1 MTYQELYRYT
11 KDNASVSE
19 ARCLFEELLGIDR
32 ISLVEK
38 GGLQCS
44 EDEKTL
50 IERAVKKRSEGYPL
64 QYIIGKWSFMGNDF
78 IVGEG
83 VLIPRDDT
91 EVAVSE
97 CFNAVKNIK
106 KARMI
111 DLCSGSGIIAV
122 TLAKLMPDAEI
133 TALELEDRA
142 FGFLEKN
149 IALNKAF
156 NVRAVKGDIF
166 RSFSDFEDKSF
177 DAIISNPPYIK
188 TDEIA
193 ALQKEVGYEPVSALD
208 GGEDGLDFYRCIAE
222 NWLSKLKN
230 GGSITLETGEEQAE
244 DVTRLLSEKGISGIR
259 TVKDIQGLDRVI
271 FGTEI
276 DAKV

>member
-1 MTYQELYRYT
+1 MTYQELYRYAR
-11 KDNASVSE
+11 DAVSVSE

-32 ISLVEK
+32 MALVEK
-38 GGLQCS
+38 GSLKAGK
-44 EDEKTL
+44 DERML
-50 IERAVKKRSEGYPL
+50 IEEAVKKRREGYPL

-91 EVAVSE
+91 EVAVNE
-97 CFNAVKNIK
+97 CFSAVKNIRRAK
-106 KARMI
+106 I
-111 DLCSGSGIIAV
+111 LDLCSGSGIIAV
-122 TLAKLMPDAEI
+122 TLAKLLPDAEI

-149 IALNKAF
+149 ILLNKAD
-156 NVRAVKGDIF
+156 NVRALKGDIF
-166 RSFSDFEDKSF
+166 RAFSCIEDKSF

-188 TDEIA
+188 SGEIS
-193 ALQKEVGYEPVSALD
+193 ALQKEVGFEPVSALD

-230 GGSITLETGEEQAE
+230 GGSITLEIGEEQAE
-244 DVTRLLSEKGISGIR
+244 DVTGLLSEKCISDIR

-271 FGTEI
+271 FGTQKA
-276 DAKV
+276 DN

>member
-1 MTYQELYRYT
+1 MTYQELYRYAR
-11 KDNASVSE
+11 DAVSVSE

-32 ISLVEK
+32 MALVEK
-38 GGLQCS
+38 GSLKAGK
-44 EDEKTL
+44 DERML
-50 IERAVKKRSEGYPL
+50 IEEAVKKRREGYPL

-91 EVAVSE
+91 EVAVNE
-97 CFNAVKNIK
+97 CFSAVKNIRRAK
-106 KARMI
+106 I
-111 DLCSGSGIIAV
+111 LDLCSGSGIIAV
-122 TLAKLMPDAEI
+122 TLAKLLPDAEI

-149 IALNKAF
+149 ILLNKAD
-156 NVRAVKGDIF
+156 NVRALKGDIF
-166 RSFSDFEDKSF
+166 RAFSCIEDKSF

-188 TDEIA
+188 RGEIS
-193 ALQKEVGYEPVSALD
+193 ALQKEVGFEPVSALD

-230 GGSITLETGEEQAE
+230 GGSITLEIGEEQAE
-244 DVTRLLSEKGISGIR
+244 DVTGLLSEKCISDIR

-271 FGTEI
+271 FGTQKA
-276 DAKV
+276 DN

>member
-1 MTYQELYRYT
+1 MTYQELYRYAR
-11 KDNASVSE
+11 DAVSVSE

-32 ISLVEK
+32 MALVEK
-38 GGLQCS
+38 GSLKAGK
-44 EDEKTL
+44 DERML
-50 IERAVKKRSEGYPL
+50 IEEAVKKRREGYPL

-91 EVAVSE
+91 EVAVNE
-97 CFNAVKNIK
+97 CFSAVKNIRRAK
-106 KARMI
+106 I
-111 DLCSGSGIIAV
+111 LDLCSGSGIIAV
-122 TLAKLMPDAEI
+122 TLAKLLPDAEI

-149 IALNKAF
+149 ILLNKAD
-156 NVRAVKGDIF
+156 NVRALKGDIF
-166 RSFSDFEDKSF
+166 RAFSCIEDKSF

-188 TDEIA
+188 RGEIS
-193 ALQKEVGYEPVSALD
+193 ALQKEVGFEPVSALD

-230 GGSITLETGEEQAE
+230 GGSITLEIGEEQAE
-244 DVTRLLSEKGISGIR
+244 DVTGLLSEKCISDIR
-259 TVKDIQGLDRVI
+259 TVKDIQCLDRVI
-271 FGTEI
+271 IGT
-276 DAKV
+276 KK

>member
-1 MTYQELYRYT
+1 MTYQELYRYA
-11 KDNASVSE
+11 KDAVSVSE
-19 ARCLFEELLGIDR
+19 ARCIFEELLGIDR
-32 ISLVEK
+32 MALVEK
-38 GGLQCS
+38 GSLKAGK
-44 EDEKTL
+44 DERML
-50 IERAVKKRSEGYPL
+50 IEEAVKKRREGYPL

-91 EVAVSE
+91 EVAVNE
-97 CFNAVKNIK
+97 CFSAVKNIRRAK
-106 KARMI
+106 I
-111 DLCSGSGIIAV
+111 LDLCSGSGIIAV
-122 TLAKLMPDAEI
+122 TLAKLLPDAEI

-149 IALNKAF
+149 ILLNKAD
-156 NVRAVKGDIF
+156 NVRVLKGDIF
-166 RSFSDFEDKSF
+166 RAFSCIEDKSF

-188 TDEIA
+188 RGEIS
-193 ALQKEVGYEPVSALD
+193 ALQKEVGFEPVSALD

-230 GGSITLETGEEQAE
+230 GGSITLEIGEEQAE
-244 DVTRLLSEKGISGIR
+244 DVTGLLSEKGISDIR

-271 FGTEI
+271 FGTQKA
-276 DAKV
+276 DN

>member
-1 MTYQELYRYT
+1 MTYQELYRYAR
-11 KDNASVSE
+11 DAVSVSE

-32 ISLVEK
+32 MALVEK
-38 GGLQCS
+38 GSLKAGK
-44 EDEKTL
+44 DERML
-50 IERAVKKRSEGYPL
+50 IEEAVKKRREGYPL

-91 EVAVSE
+91 EVAVNE
-97 CFNAVKNIK
+97 CFSAVKNIRRAK
-106 KARMI
+106 I
-111 DLCSGSGIIAV
+111 LDLCSGSGIIAV
-122 TLAKLMPDAEI
+122 TLAKLLPDAEI

-149 IALNKAF
+149 ILLNKAD
-156 NVRAVKGDIF
+156 NVRALKGDIF
-166 RSFSDFEDKSF
+166 RAFSCIEDKSF

-188 TDEIA
+188 RGEIS
-193 ALQKEVGYEPVSALD
+193 ALQKEVGFEPVSALD

-230 GGSITLETGEEQAE
+230 GGSITLEIGEEQAE
-244 DVTRLLSEKGISGIR
+244 DVTGLLLEKGISDIR

-271 FGTEI
+271 FGTQKA
-276 DAKV
+276 DN

>member
-1 MTYQELYRYT
+1 M
-11 KDNASVSE
+11 A
-19 ARCLFEELLGIDR
+19 
-32 ISLVEK
+32 LVEK
-38 GGLQCS
+38 GSLKAGK
-44 EDEKTL
+44 DERML
-50 IERAVKKRSEGYPL
+50 IEEAVKKRREGYPL

-91 EVAVSE
+91 EVAVNE
-97 CFNAVKNIK
+97 CFSAVKNIRRAK
-106 KARMI
+106 I
-111 DLCSGSGIIAV
+111 LDLCSGSGIIAV
-122 TLAKLMPDAEI
+122 TLAKLLPDAEI

-149 IALNKAF
+149 ILLNKAD
-156 NVRAVKGDIF
+156 NVRALKGDIF
-166 RSFSDFEDKSF
+166 RAFSCIEDKSF

-188 TDEIA
+188 RGEIS
-193 ALQKEVGYEPVSALD
+193 ALQKEVGFEPVSALD

-230 GGSITLETGEEQAE
+230 GGSITLEIGEEQAE
-244 DVTRLLSEKGISGIR
+244 DVTGLLSEKCISDIR

-271 FGTEI
+271 FGTQKA
-276 DAKV
+276 DN

>member
-1 MTYQELYRYT
+1 MTYQELYRYA
-11 KDNASVSE
+11 KDAVSVSE

-32 ISLVEK
+32 MALVEK
-38 GGLQCS
+38 GSLKAGK
-44 EDEKTL
+44 DERML
-50 IERAVKKRSEGYPL
+50 IEEAVKKRREGYPL

-91 EVAVSE
+91 EVAVNE
-97 CFNAVKNIK
+97 CFSAVKNIRRAK
-106 KARMI
+106 I
-111 DLCSGSGIIAV
+111 LDLCSGSGIIAV
-122 TLAKLMPDAEI
+122 TLAKLLPDAEI

-149 IALNKAF
+149 ILLNKAD
-156 NVRAVKGDIF
+156 NVRALKGDIF
-166 RSFSDFEDKSF
+166 RAFSCIEDKSF

-188 TDEIA
+188 RGEIS
-193 ALQKEVGYEPVSALD
+193 ALQKEVGFEPVSALD

-230 GGSITLETGEEQAE
+230 GGSITLEIGEEQAE
-244 DVTRLLSEKGISGIR
+244 DVTGLLLEKGISDIR

-271 FGTEI
+271 FGTQKA
-276 DAKV
+276 DN

>member
-1 MTYQELYRYT
+1 MTYQELYRYAR
-11 KDNASVSE
+11 DAVSVSE

-32 ISLVEK
+32 MALVEK
-38 GGLQCS
+38 GSLNAGK
-44 EDEKTL
+44 DERML
-50 IERAVKKRSEGYPL
+50 IEEAVKKRREGYPL

-91 EVAVSE
+91 EVAVNE
-97 CFNAVKNIK
+97 CFSAVKNIRRAK
-106 KARMI
+106 I
-111 DLCSGSGIIAV
+111 LDLCSGSGIIAV
-122 TLAKLMPDAEI
+122 TLAKLLPDAEI

-149 IALNKAF
+149 ILLN
-156 NVRAVKGDIF
+156 NVRALKGDIF
-166 RSFSDFEDKSF
+166 RAFSCIEDKSF

-188 TDEIA
+188 RGEIS
-193 ALQKEVGYEPVSALD
+193 ALQKEVGFEPVSALD

-230 GGSITLETGEEQAE
+230 GGSITLEIGEEQAE
-244 DVTRLLSEKGISGIR
+244 DVTGLLSEKCISDIR

-271 FGTEI
+271 FGTQKA
-276 DAKV
+276 DN

>member
-1 MTYQELYRYT
+1 MTYQELYRYA
-11 KDNASVSE
+11 KDAVSVSE

-32 ISLVEK
+32 MALVEK
-38 GGLQCS
+38 GSLKAGK
-44 EDEKTL
+44 DERML
-50 IERAVKKRSEGYPL
+50 IEEAVKKRREGYPL

-78 IVGEG
+78 IVGDG

-91 EVAVSE
+91 EVAVNE
-97 CFNAVKNIK
+97 CFSAVKNIRRAK
-106 KARMI
+106 I
-111 DLCSGSGIIAV
+111 LDLCSGSGIIAV
-122 TLAKLMPDAEI
+122 TLAKLLPDAEI

-149 IALNKAF
+149 ILLNKAD
-156 NVRAVKGDIF
+156 NVRALKGDIF
-166 RSFSDFEDKSF
+166 RAFSCIEDKSF

-188 TDEIA
+188 SGEIS
-193 ALQKEVGYEPVSALD
+193 ALQKEVGFEPVSALD

-230 GGSITLETGEEQAE
+230 GGSITLEIGEEQAE
-244 DVTRLLSEKGISGIR
+244 DVTGLLSEKCISDIR

-271 FGTEI
+271 FGTQKA
-276 DAKV
+276 DN

>member
-1 MTYQELYRYT
+1 MTYQELYRYA
-11 KDNASVSE
+11 KDAVSVSE

-32 ISLVEK
+32 MALVEK
-38 GGLQCS
+38 GSLKAGK
-44 EDEKTL
+44 DERML
-50 IERAVKKRSEGYPL
+50 IEEAVKKRREGYPL

-91 EVAVSE
+91 EVAVNE
-97 CFNAVKNIK
+97 CFSAVKNIRRAK
-106 KARMI
+106 I
-111 DLCSGSGIIAV
+111 LDLCSGSGIIAV
-122 TLAKLMPDAEI
+122 TLAKLLPDAEI

-149 IALNKAF
+149 ILLNKAD
-156 NVRAVKGDIF
+156 NVRALKGDIF
-166 RSFSDFEDKSF
+166 RAFSCIEDKSF

-188 TDEIA
+188 RGEIS
-193 ALQKEVGYEPVSALD
+193 ALQKEVGFEPVSALD

-230 GGSITLETGEEQAE
+230 GGSITLEIGEEQAE
-244 DVTRLLSEKGISGIR
+244 DVTGLLSEKGISDIR

-271 FGTEI
+271 FGTQKA
-276 DAKV
+276 DN

>member
-1 MTYQELYRYT
+1 MTYQELYRYAR
-11 KDNASVSE
+11 DAVSVSE

-32 ISLVEK
+32 MALVEK
-38 GGLQCS
+38 GSLKAGK
-44 EDEKTL
+44 DERML
-50 IERAVKKRSEGYPL
+50 IEEAVKKRREGYPL

-91 EVAVSE
+91 EVAVNE
-97 CFNAVKNIK
+97 CFSAVKNIRRAK
-106 KARMI
+106 I
-111 DLCSGSGIIAV
+111 LDLCSGSGIIAV
-122 TLAKLMPDAEI
+122 TLAKLLPDAEI

-149 IALNKAF
+149 IILNKAD
-156 NVRAVKGDIF
+156 NVRALKGDIF
-166 RSFSDFEDKSF
+166 RAFSCIEDKSF

-188 TDEIA
+188 SGEIS
-193 ALQKEVGYEPVSALD
+193 ALQKEVGFEPVSALD

-230 GGSITLETGEEQAE
+230 GGSITLEIGEEQAE
-244 DVTRLLSEKGISGIR
+244 DVTGLLSEKCISDIR

-271 FGTEI
+271 FGTQKA
-276 DAKV
+276 DN

>member
-1 MTYQELYRYT
+1 MTYQELYRYA
-11 KDNASVSE
+11 KDAVSVSE

-32 ISLVEK
+32 MALVEK
-38 GGLQCS
+38 GSLKAGK
-44 EDEKTL
+44 DERML
-50 IERAVKKRSEGYPL
+50 IEEAVKKRREGYPL

-78 IVGEG
+78 IVGDG

-91 EVAVSE
+91 EVAVNE
-97 CFNAVKNIK
+97 CFSAVKNIRRAK
-106 KARMI
+106 I
-111 DLCSGSGIIAV
+111 LDLCSGSGIIAV
-122 TLAKLMPDAEI
+122 TLAKLLPDAEI

-149 IALNKAF
+149 ILLNKAD
-156 NVRAVKGDIF
+156 NVRALKGDIF
-166 RSFSDFEDKSF
+166 RAFSCIEDKSF

-188 TDEIA
+188 RGEIS
-193 ALQKEVGYEPVSALD
+193 ALQKEVGFEPVSALD

-230 GGSITLETGEEQAE
+230 GGSITLEIGEEQAE
-244 DVTRLLSEKGISGIR
+244 DVTGLLSEKCISDIR

-271 FGTEI
+271 FGTQKA
-276 DAKV
+276 DN

>member
-1 MTYQELYRYT
+1 MTYQELYRYA
-11 KDNASVSE
+11 KDAVSVSE

-32 ISLVEK
+32 MALVEK
-38 GGLQCS
+38 GSLKAGK
-44 EDEKTL
+44 DERML
-50 IERAVKKRSEGYPL
+50 IEEAVKKRREGYPL

-91 EVAVSE
+91 EVAVNE
-97 CFNAVKNIK
+97 CFSAVKNIRRAK
-106 KARMI
+106 I
-111 DLCSGSGIIAV
+111 LDLCSGSGIIAV
-122 TLAKLMPDAEI
+122 TLAKLLPDAEI

-149 IALNKAF
+149 IILNKAD
-156 NVRAVKGDIF
+156 NVRALKGDIF
-166 RSFSDFEDKSF
+166 RAFSCIEDKSF

-188 TDEIA
+188 SGEIS
-193 ALQKEVGYEPVSALD
+193 ALQKEVGFEPVSALD

-230 GGSITLETGEEQAE
+230 GGSITLEIGEEQAE
-244 DVTRLLSEKGISGIR
+244 DVTGLLSEKCISDIR

-271 FGTEI
+271 FGTQKA
-276 DAKV
+276 DN

>member
-1 MTYQELYRYT
+1 MTYQELYRYA
-11 KDNASVSE
+11 KDAVSVSE

-32 ISLVEK
+32 MALVEK
-38 GGLQCS
+38 GSLKAGK
-44 EDEKTL
+44 DERML
-50 IERAVKKRSEGYPL
+50 IEEAVKKRREGYPL

-91 EVAVSE
+91 EVAVNE
-97 CFNAVKNIK
+97 CFSAVKNIRRAK
-106 KARMI
+106 I
-111 DLCSGSGIIAV
+111 LDLCSGSGIIAV
-122 TLAKLMPDAEI
+122 TLAKLLPDAEI

-149 IALNKAF
+149 ILLNKAD
-156 NVRAVKGDIF
+156 NVRALKGDIF
-166 RSFSDFEDKSF
+166 RAFSCIEDKSF

-188 TDEIA
+188 RGEIS
-193 ALQKEVGYEPVSALD
+193 ALQKEVGFEPVSALD

-230 GGSITLETGEEQAE
+230 GGSITLEIGEEQAE
-244 DVTRLLSEKGISGIR
+244 DVTGLLSEKCISDIR

-271 FGTEI
+271 FGTQKA
-276 DAKV
+276 DN

>member
-1 MTYQELYRYT
+1 M
-11 KDNASVSE
+11 
-19 ARCLFEELLGIDR
+19 
-32 ISLVEK
+32 
-38 GGLQCS
+38 
-44 EDEKTL
+44 L
-50 IERAVKKRSEGYPL
+50 IEEAVKKRREGYPL

-91 EVAVSE
+91 EVAVNE
-97 CFNAVKNIK
+97 CFSAVKNIRRAK
-106 KARMI
+106 I
-111 DLCSGSGIIAV
+111 LDLCSGSGIIAV
-122 TLAKLMPDAEI
+122 TLAKLLPDAEI

-149 IALNKAF
+149 IILNKAD
-156 NVRAVKGDIF
+156 NVRALKGDIF
-166 RSFSDFEDKSF
+166 RAFSCIEDKSF

-188 TDEIA
+188 SGEIS
-193 ALQKEVGYEPVSALD
+193 ALQKEVGFEPVSALD

-230 GGSITLETGEEQAE
+230 GGSITLEIGEEQAE
-244 DVTRLLSEKGISGIR
+244 DVTGLLSEKCISDIR

-271 FGTEI
+271 FGTQKA
-276 DAKV
+276 DN

>member
-1 MTYQELYRYT
+1 MTYQELYRYAR
-11 KDNASVSE
+11 DAVSVSE

-32 ISLVEK
+32 MALVEK
-38 GGLQCS
+38 GSLKAGK
-44 EDEKTL
+44 DERML
-50 IERAVKKRSEGYPL
+50 IEEAVKKRREGYPL
-64 QYIIGKWSFMGNDF
+64 QYIIAKWSFMGNDF

-91 EVAVSE
+91 EVAVNE
-97 CFNAVKNIK
+97 CFSAVKNIRRAK
-106 KARMI
+106 I
-111 DLCSGSGIIAV
+111 LDLCSGSGIIAV
-122 TLAKLMPDAEI
+122 TLAKLLPDAEI

-149 IALNKAF
+149 IILNKAD
-156 NVRAVKGDIF
+156 NVRALKGDIF
-166 RSFSDFEDKSF
+166 RAFSCIEDKSF

-188 TDEIA
+188 RGEIS
-193 ALQKEVGYEPVSALD
+193 ALQKEVGFEPVSALD

-230 GGSITLETGEEQAE
+230 GGSITLEIGEEQAE
-244 DVTRLLSEKGISGIR
+244 DVTGLLSEKCISDIR

-271 FGTEI
+271 FGTQKA
-276 DAKV
+276 DN

>member
-1 MTYQELYRYT
+1 MTYQELYRYAR
-11 KDNASVSE
+11 DAVSVSE

-32 ISLVEK
+32 MALVEK
-38 GGLQCS
+38 GSLKAGK
-44 EDEKTL
+44 DERML
-50 IERAVKKRSEGYPL
+50 IEEAVKKRREGYPL

-91 EVAVSE
+91 EVAVNE
-97 CFNAVKNIK
+97 CFSAVKNIRRAK
-106 KARMI
+106 I
-111 DLCSGSGIIAV
+111 LDLCSGSGIIAV
-122 TLAKLMPDAEI
+122 TLAKLLPDAEI

-149 IALNKAF
+149 IILNKAD
-156 NVRAVKGDIF
+156 NVRALKGDIF
-166 RSFSDFEDKSF
+166 RAFSCIEDKSF

-188 TDEIA
+188 RGEIS
-193 ALQKEVGYEPVSALD
+193 ALQKEVGFEPVSALD

-230 GGSITLETGEEQAE
+230 GGSITLEIGEEQAE
-244 DVTRLLSEKGISGIR
+244 DVTGLLSEKCISDIR

-271 FGTEI
+271 FGTQKA
-276 DAKV
+276 DN

>member
-1 MTYQELYRYT
+1 MTYQELYRYA
-11 KDNASVSE
+11 KDAVSVSE
-19 ARCLFEELLGIDR
+19 ARCIFEELLGIDR
-32 ISLVEK
+32 MALVEK
-38 GGLQCS
+38 GSLKAGK
-44 EDEKTL
+44 DERML
-50 IERAVKKRSEGYPL
+50 IEEAVKKRREGYPL

-91 EVAVSE
+91 EVAVNE
-97 CFNAVKNIK
+97 CFSAVKNIRRAK
-106 KARMI
+106 I
-111 DLCSGSGIIAV
+111 LDLCSGSGIIAV
-122 TLAKLMPDAEI
+122 TLAKLLPDAEI

-149 IALNKAF
+149 ILLNKAD
-156 NVRAVKGDIF
+156 NVRALKGDIF
-166 RSFSDFEDKSF
+166 RAFSCIEDKSF

-188 TDEIA
+188 RGEIS
-193 ALQKEVGYEPVSALD
+193 ALQKEVGFEPVSALD

-230 GGSITLETGEEQAE
+230 GGSITLEIGEEQAE
-244 DVTRLLSEKGISGIR
+244 DVTGLLSEKGISDIR

-271 FGTEI
+271 FGTQKA
-276 DAKV
+276 DN

>member
-1 MTYQELYRYT
+1 MTYQELYRYA
-11 KDNASVSE
+11 KDAVSVSE

-32 ISLVEK
+32 MALVEK
-38 GGLQCS
+38 GSLKAGK
-44 EDEKTL
+44 DERML
-50 IERAVKKRSEGYPL
+50 IEEAVKKRREGYPL

-91 EVAVSE
+91 EVAVNE
-97 CFNAVKNIK
+97 CFSAVKNIRRAK
-106 KARMI
+106 I
-111 DLCSGSGIIAV
+111 LDLCSGSGIIAV
-122 TLAKLMPDAEI
+122 TLAKLLPDAEI

-149 IALNKAF
+149 IILNKAD
-156 NVRAVKGDIF
+156 NVRALKGDIF
-166 RSFSDFEDKSF
+166 RAFSCIEDKSF

-188 TDEIA
+188 RGEIS
-193 ALQKEVGYEPVSALD
+193 ALQKEVGFEPVSALD

-230 GGSITLETGEEQAE
+230 GGSITLEIGEEQAE
-244 DVTRLLSEKGISGIR
+244 DVTGLLSEKCISDIR

-271 FGTEI
+271 FGTQKA
-276 DAKV
+276 DN

>member
-1 MTYQELYRYT
+1 MTYQELYRYA
-11 KDNASVSE
+11 KDAVSVSE

-32 ISLVEK
+32 MALVEK
-38 GGLQCS
+38 GSLKAGK
-44 EDEKTL
+44 DERML
-50 IERAVKKRSEGYPL
+50 IEEAVKKRREGYPL

-91 EVAVSE
+91 EVAVNE
-97 CFNAVKNIK
+97 CFSAVKNIRRAK
-106 KARMI
+106 I
-111 DLCSGSGIIAV
+111 LDLCSGSGIIAV
-122 TLAKLMPDAEI
+122 TLAKLLPDAEI

-149 IALNKAF
+149 ILLNKAD
-156 NVRAVKGDIF
+156 NVRALKGDIF
-166 RSFSDFEDKSF
+166 RAFSCIEDKSF

-188 TDEIA
+188 SGEIS
-193 ALQKEVGYEPVSALD
+193 ALQKEVGFEPVSALD

-230 GGSITLETGEEQAE
+230 GGSITLEIGEEQAE
-244 DVTRLLSEKGISGIR
+244 DVTGLLSEKCISDIR

-271 FGTEI
+271 FGTQKA
-276 DAKV
+276 DN

>member
-1 MTYQELYRYT
+1 MTYQELYRYAR
-11 KDNASVSE
+11 DAVSVSE

-32 ISLVEK
+32 MALVEK
-38 GGLQCS
+38 GSLKAGK
-44 EDEKTL
+44 DERML
-50 IERAVKKRSEGYPL
+50 IEEAVKKRREGYPL
-64 QYIIGKWSFMGNDF
+64 QYIIAKWSFMGNDF

-91 EVAVSE
+91 EVAVNE
-97 CFNAVKNIK
+97 CFSAVKNIRRAK
-106 KARMI
+106 I
-111 DLCSGSGIIAV
+111 LDLCSGSGIIAV
-122 TLAKLMPDAEI
+122 TLAKLLPDAEI

-149 IALNKAF
+149 ILLNKAD
-156 NVRAVKGDIF
+156 NVRALKGDIF
-166 RSFSDFEDKSF
+166 RAFSCIEDKSF

-188 TDEIA
+188 RGEIS
-193 ALQKEVGYEPVSALD
+193 ALQKEVGFEPVSALD

-230 GGSITLETGEEQAE
+230 GGSITLEIGEEQAE
-244 DVTRLLSEKGISGIR
+244 DVTGLLSEKCISDIR

-271 FGTEI
+271 FGTQKA
-276 DAKV
+276 DN